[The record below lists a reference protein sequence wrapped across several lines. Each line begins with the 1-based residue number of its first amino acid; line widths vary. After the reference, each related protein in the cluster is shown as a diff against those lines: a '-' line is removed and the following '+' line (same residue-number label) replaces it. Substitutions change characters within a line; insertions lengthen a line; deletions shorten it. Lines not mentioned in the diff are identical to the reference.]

1 MKKWFMTTIGLLA
14 LLTTN
19 VYGTKTKGKTLH
31 TVKKKGYL
39 VCGVTSGREG
49 FSAPNSK
56 GIWKGFDVD
65 ICRAV
70 SAAIFGDPNKV
81 RYIPLSTQARFTA
94 IQSGEVDILSRTTTW
109 TLGRDTALGLNFA
122 PTVFYD
128 GQAFMVRKKDGVKNV
143 KELNGASICTQSG
156 TTTELNMADYF
167 RSRRMKLKPVVFEDR
182 DETTK
187 AFLNGRCDALTMDKS
202 GLVSERSKLKNPRGY
217 IILPEIISKEPLAPA
232 VRHGDDQWFD
242 IVKWSIH
249 AILQAEEYNIT
260 SSNVDKYLKSK
271 SPSIKRFL
279 GTTPGMGKNLGLKAK
294 WAYYIIKKVGNYAE
308 IFERNIGMKSSLKM
322 KRGYNKLWNRGGLMY
337 PLPIR

>member
-1 MKKWFMTTIGLLA
+1 MKKCTFVVMAFLFSA
-14 LLTTN
+14 H
-19 VYGTKTKGKTLH
+19 VYGAKGKTLH
-31 TVKKKGYL
+31 QVKKKGYL

-49 FSAPNSK
+49 FSAPDSK
-56 GIWKGFDVD
+56 GTWKGFDVD

-81 RYIPLSTQARFTA
+81 KYIPLSTQARFTA

-128 GQAFMVRKKDGVKNV
+128 GQAFMVRKKDRVASVN
-143 KELNGASICTQSG
+143 ELNGSSICAQSG

-167 RSRRMKLKPVVFEDR
+167 RSRQMKLKPVIFEDR

-202 GLVSERSKLKNPRGY
+202 ALVSERSKLKHPDNY
-217 IILPEIISKEPLAPA
+217 IILPDIISKEPLAPA

-249 AILQAEEYNIT
+249 AMLQAEEYGIA

-271 SPSIKRFL
+271 SPDIKRFL
-279 GTTPGMGKNLGLKAK
+279 GQTPGMGKNLGLNTK
-294 WAYYIIKKVGNYAE
+294 WAYDIVKKVGNYKE
-308 IFERNIGMKSSLKM
+308 VFDRNVGMDSALKM
-322 KRGYNKLWNRGGLMY
+322 KRGYNRLWNRGGLMY